1 MATKIRVGMVG
12 VTPNRGFSSIAHM
25 PALQALPDFEV
36 VAVCTTRQETANA
49 AAKHYGVP
57 LAFAD
62 PVKLAQHPDVDL
74 VTVCVKVPD
83 HLTPVMAA
91 IDAGKHVYS
100 EWPLG
105 RNTAEALQMHDAAE
119 RKGVRHAVGLQGR
132 VSPSIN
138 YVRDLIAEGYI
149 GKPLSGTLFVN
160 AAGWGATLDRA
171 YQADFANGANL
182 MTITGG
188 HNLDALCYCLGEF
201 RELSAFA
208 VSQRDQIPLEGTGE
222 LITKDVPDQLVVSGI
237 VGDGTVVSA
246 QVRGGM
252 TRGHEFLFEIHGS
265 EGDLVLSATDPGFD
279 PASGTYRA
287 GRAREGREPGG
298 HAGAG
303 EVSLGPGNGAGRIAL
318 QCCAA
323 LCEARGGYP
332 GWQTRP
338 SRVRCGH
345 RPSPDA
351 GHGYPGGSHRPE
363 AIMLTNVRGSARL
376 RSLRSRPALRSLW
389 AEGQASIRRGPPALP
404 RFVAPGDGK
413 HV

>member
-1 MATKIRVGMVG
+1 MATTIRVGMVG
-12 VTPNRGFSSIAHM
+12 VTPSRGFSSIAHM

-36 VAVCTTRQETANA
+36 VAVCTTRQETAEA

-62 PVKLAQHPDVDL
+62 PVQLAQHPDVDL

-83 HLTPVMAA
+83 HFTPVMAA

-105 RNTAEALQMHDAAE
+105 RNTAEARQMHDAAQ
-119 RKGVRHAVGLQGR
+119 RKGIRHAIGLQGR

-138 YVRDLIAEGYI
+138 YVKDLIADGYV
-149 GKPLSGTLFVN
+149 GKPLSATLFVN

-208 VSQRDQIPLEGTGE
+208 VSQRDRIPLEGTGE

-237 VGDGTVVSA
+237 VGDGAVVSA

-252 TRGHEFLFEIHGS
+252 TRGLEFLCEIHGS
-265 EGDLVLSATDPGFD
+265 EGDLGTRRHYPRLNAATGAD
-279 PASGTYRA
+279 
-287 GRAREGREPGG
+287 RARSARHREGPGG
-298 HAGAG
+298 PAGAG
-303 EVSLGPGNGAGRIAL
+303 EVSLGARGNAAGVAI
-318 QCCAA
+318 QCCSAVR
-323 LCEARGGYP
+323 EARGGDP
-332 GWQTRP
+332 RQQALP
-338 SRVRCGH
+338 SR
-345 RPSPDA
+345 
-351 GHGYPGGSHRPE
+351 
-363 AIMLTNVRGSARL
+363 I
-376 RSLRSRPALRSLW
+376 
-389 AEGQASIRRGPPALP
+389 
-404 RFVAPGDGK
+404 
-413 HV
+413 

>member
-1 MATKIRVGMVG
+1 VASKIRVGMVG
-12 VTPNRGFSSIAHM
+12 LTPNRGFSSIAHM

-36 VAVCTTRQETANA
+36 IAICTTRQESADA

-83 HLTPVMAA
+83 HYTPVMAA

-105 RNTAEALQMHDAAE
+105 RNTAEARRMRDRADC
-119 RKGVRHAVGLQGR
+119 KGVRHAIGLQGQ

-138 YVRDLIAEGYI
+138 YVKDLIDEGYV

-160 AAGWGATLDRA
+160 AANWGAALDRA

-188 HNLDALCYCLGEF
+188 HNLDALCHCLGEF
-201 RELSAFA
+201 RELFAFA
-208 VSQRDQIPLEGTGE
+208 VSQRDEIPSQDTGG
-222 LITKDVPDQLVVSGI
+222 LVTKDVPDQLVVSGI

-252 TRGHEFLFEIHGS
+252 ARGNEFLFEIHGS
-265 EGDLVLSATDPGFD
+265 DGDLSLAATMR
-279 PASGTYRA
+279 ASTQRQELTVRG
-287 GRAREGREPGG
+287 
-298 HAGAG
+298 
-303 EVSLGPGNGAGRIAL
+303 
-318 QCCAA
+318 
-323 LCEARGGYP
+323 ARGKDKDMQEMQVP
-332 GWQTRP
+332 GKYRW
-338 SRVRCGH
+338 V
-345 RPSPDA
+345 PDA
-351 GHGYPGGSHRPE
+351 VPTGSPYNVAQLYQKFGKAIRDGGAFHPSFDDAITRHR
-363 AIMLTNVRGSARL
+363 MLDMITAAAR
-376 RSLRSRPALRSLW
+376 S
-389 AEGQASIRRGPPALP
+389 GQKQTG
-404 RFVAPGDGK
+404 
-413 HV
+413 

>member
-1 MATKIRVGMVG
+1 MANKIRVGMVG
-12 VTPNRGFSSIAHM
+12 ITPNRGFSSIAHM

-36 VAVCTTRQETANA
+36 VAVCTTRQESADA

-62 PVKLAQHPDVDL
+62 PAKLAQHPDVDL

-83 HLTPVMAA
+83 HFTPIMAA

-105 RNTAEALQMHDAAE
+105 RNTAEARQLFEAAE

-160 AAGWGATLDRA
+160 AANWGATLDRA

-208 VSQRDQIPLEGTGE
+208 VSQREQIPLEGTGE

-237 VGDGTVVSA
+237 VGDGAVVSA

-252 TRGHEFLFEIHGS
+252 SRGREFLFEIHGS
-265 EGDLVLSATDPGFD
+265 EGDLVLAATMRASTQRQELTVQGARGTTKDLADMPVPAKYRWVPDGVPQGSPYNVAQLYAKLGEAIRDGKPVHPGFD
-279 PASGTYRA
+279 AAVTRHLMLDMVTA
-287 GRAREGREPGG
+287 AAR
-298 HAGAG
+298 
-303 EVSLGPGNGAGRIAL
+303 
-318 QCCAA
+318 
-323 LCEARGGYP
+323 
-332 GWQTRP
+332 T
-338 SRVRCGH
+338 
-345 RPSPDA
+345 
-351 GHGYPGGSHRPE
+351 
-363 AIMLTNVRGSARL
+363 
-376 RSLRSRPALRSLW
+376 
-389 AEGQASIRRGPPALP
+389 GQKQIR
-404 RFVAPGDGK
+404 
-413 HV
+413 